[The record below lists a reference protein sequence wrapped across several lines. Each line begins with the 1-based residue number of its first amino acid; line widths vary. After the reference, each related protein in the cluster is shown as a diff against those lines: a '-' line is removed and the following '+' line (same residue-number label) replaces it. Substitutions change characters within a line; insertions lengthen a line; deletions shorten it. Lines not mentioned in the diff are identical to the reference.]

1 MERLSASRLR
11 RVVTAIGVTVELDAL
26 PAFADGALAAVRDL
40 VPYDMASYNEIEPG
54 SSRGTSVTDP
64 ATGAPRDIDAM
75 LARFAHQHPMIVQ
88 HAGGDGQPR
97 RFSDSITRHQLHR
110 LDLYDLLY
118 RPFGIEHQIAFGLHG
133 SPGWVIG
140 FGLSRRQR
148 DFSDDERLMLDL
160 LRPHLR
166 AAHARLVQRDLLTRT
181 VAALDGTDQQSTRAA
196 ILLDDQGTI
205 ISATAT
211 AERLLDARTGEAA
224 PEVLRTWIA
233 DSREDRPC
241 GAPTLLLVELQ
252 SHRLYARLHP
262 HAPGEPYAIT
272 LTVLPEPPSCASLE
286 AIGLSHRHAQ
296 IVQALTR
303 DASNAQIAHELGLS
317 IRTVEKHLEH
327 IYAQLAVTNR
337 THAIRRAVTLTQTSL
352 SE

>member
-1 MERLSASRLR
+1 MERLSAARLG
-11 RVVTAIGVTVELDAL
+11 RVVTAIGATVELDAL
-26 PAFADGALAAVRDL
+26 PDFADGALAAVRDL

-54 SSRGTSVTDP
+54 SSHGTSVTDP
-64 ATGAPRDIDAM
+64 ATGAPRDIDAI

-110 LDLYDLLY
+110 LALYDLLY
-118 RPFGIEHQIAFGLHG
+118 RPFGIEHQIAFGLQG

-166 AAHARLVQRDLLTRT
+166 AAHARLVQHDLLTRT
-181 VAALDGTDQQSTRAA
+181 VAALDGTDHQSTRAA
-196 ILLDDQGTI
+196 ILLDDHGTI
-205 ISATAT
+205 IGATAT
-211 AERLLDARTGEAA
+211 AERLLDTRTGEAA

-233 DSREDRPC
+233 REDRPRS
-241 GAPTLLLVELQ
+241 APTLLLVESQ
-252 SHRLYARLHP
+252 GRRLHARLHP

-286 AIGLSHRHAQ
+286 AIGLTRRHAQ
-296 IVQALTR
+296 IVEALAR
-303 DASNAQIAHELGLS
+303 HASNAQIAYELGLS

-337 THAIRRAVTLTQTSL
+337 AHAVRRALTLTTPH
-352 SE
+352 